1 MSTARRLAGESQD
14 DLKALNEA
22 YLERASKDI
31 TLFASTL
38 TGLGTDLLD
47 VTIEGPA
54 VTCPDYGTIWSQQA
68 QSYTQ
73 FVSFEG
79 NDQAM
84 MPPGNSE
91 DADGDWFDNQQL
103 EWLDGTLFP
112 APLGP
117 KPPTRDGAAF
127 TLTYASE

>member
-1 MSTARRLAGESQD
+1 MAAPFSPLFRCRNVARLAHS
-14 DLKALNEA
+14 LAHALGLLAEPA
-22 YLERASKDI
+22 HHPAQ
-31 TLFASTL
+31 
-38 TGLGTDLLD
+38 LGTDLLD

-73 FVSFEG
+73 FVSFEED
-79 NDQAM
+79 DQAM